1 MGFILKIKTRS
12 IVTKKEGTQS
22 FVYILTSNKHHII
35 VLKEST

>member
-12 IVTKKEGTQS
+12 IVTKKGTQS